1 MRAGSHLAFVF
12 ALTATVAGVSR
23 AQAAPAPATTP
34 APATPVAAGP
44 RADTASVD
52 TAQGY
57 ARILFNF
64 ATPAPVAATVADGVV
79 TIRLGR
85 PITTNIDTFTESLG
99 PYVSGGRR
107 DPDGLTYRFA
117 LRKPVS
123 LHNSTQA
130 NQTIVDLVPET
141 FKGVPPDLP
150 PPPPPVAKGKELPDL
165 SKLAVIK
172 LRIGEYSNF
181 TRLVFDWP
189 TTVAYTVYPGQGRI
203 QVRFETAAKPD
214 FSVMETRKPAWVKS
228 AGWHLD
234 GTATVVEFE
243 TDAESSFHDFRDGSK
258 IAIDVLAPKTDA
270 STYAPPGVGA
280 SKPAITALPNPPP
293 KGSDAA
299 AALKPAALPAVPP
312 TPEATPKVPVP
323 QPILADIPNPSAEL
337 TRDGAVLHFPAARGR
352 PAAIFT
358 RGETLWVVL
367 EGHPAIDGASLLAP
381 LTNLIRKA
389 EANQSFGATV
399 LKIVLKTPLLAL
411 AAESETALNVT
422 LTAGGTTPPDAV
434 AFTRQ
439 GADGQTTLTTPL
451 PGAVHVLQFADP
463 DAGDHLFVVPARP
476 GKGVLTPKRFVE
488 MEALATSAGVV
499 IVPFTDDLSVQVQSE
514 IVTVSR
520 PKGLALSSASGANN
534 EPVVQL
540 LTSKQGPAFMDF
552 PQWGQAD
559 NTDTIA
565 VIRNLRGAVARL
577 PESEGNKARLR
588 LARFLL
594 ARGLAPEA
602 LGEIQLIQAADAKLA
617 NDPGLSAMKGALQY
631 MMGRYGDARVSLS
644 EGNLTADPHAALWRG
659 MAEAKL
665 GDFAN
670 ARHDLAVSQSVLR
683 FYPEGY
689 QTQAR
694 LARAETGL
702 AQGDLASANDA
713 LDQLTP
719 QLTPRE
725 AVEARLYE
733 AELLA
738 AQSHV
743 NEAISRLRTLEQTD
757 YAPVAVKATYARV
770 EIELAAKKIK
780 PDEAIKTF
788 EQLRY
793 RWRGDDMELKIL
805 RKLGSLYFA
814 QGNWRGGFTV
824 LTVASLNFPKAELA
838 RSAQDDM
845 RRAFNDLFLGDK
857 ADAMRPI
864 DALALFY
871 DFIDLTPIG
880 RDGDEMIRRLT
891 ERLVAI
897 DLLAPAEQLLDH
909 QVKERLEGVAR
920 AAVATKLAVIYLLDH
935 KPKEALAAINDT
947 RQSRLPDELN
957 EQRRLLEA
965 RALAGMKQYDAAID
979 LIADDDTP
987 QAKRLRADVAWDSGN
1002 WTGAGARAEDVVG
1015 DRWNASGP
1023 LSDEERAQIMRA
1035 AVAYSLGNDQAALDR
1050 LREHYAAKM
1059 QASPDAKAFAIVTA
1073 PIDRQGGEFRDV
1085 VKQIAAVDTLQA
1097 FMADF
1102 KKQGAAAATKTA
1114 QK

>member
-1 MRAGSHLAFVF
+1 MRAGLHLAFVF
-12 ALTATVAGVSR
+12 AVSVFAAGPLH
-23 AQAAPAPATTP
+23 AQTAPAPGSGPKADGAT
-34 APATPVAAGP
+34 
-44 RADTASVD
+44 VD
-52 TAQGY
+52 TTQGY
-57 ARILFNF
+57 ARILFSF
-64 ATPAPVAATVADGVV
+64 ANPAPVTATVADGVV
-79 TIRLGR
+79 TIRLAR
-85 PITTNIDTFTESLG
+85 PITANIDTLTESLG
-99 PYVSGGRR
+99 TYVSGGRR

-117 LRKPVS
+117 LRSPVS
-123 LHNSTQA
+123 LHNSTQM
-130 NQTIVDLVPET
+130 NQTIIDLVPESY
-141 FKGVPPDLP
+141 KGVPPDLP
-150 PPPPPVAKGKELPDL
+150 PPPPPVVQGKVLPDL
-165 SKLAVIK
+165 TKLPVVK
-172 LRIGEYSNF
+172 LRVGEYSNF

-189 TTVAYTVYPGQGRI
+189 ATVAYTAYPGRGRI
-203 QVRFETAAKPD
+203 QLRFETAAKPD
-214 FSVMETRKPAWVKS
+214 FSVMERRSPAWVKS

-234 GTATVVEFE
+234 GNETVVEFE

-270 STYAPPGVGA
+270 AAYAPPGGTAV
-280 SKPAITALPNPPP
+280 KPAVTALPSPPP

-299 AALKPAALPAVPP
+299 AALNPAVLPAAPP
-312 TPEATPKVPVP
+312 TPSAAAAKASTPAPS
-323 QPILADIPNPSAEL
+323 LAEIPNPSAEL

-352 PAAIFT
+352 PAAVFM
-358 RGETLWVVL
+358 RGESLWIVL
-367 EGHPAIDGASLLAP
+367 EGHPPIDAVSLLAP
-381 LTNLIRKA
+381 LTNLISKA
-389 EANQSFGATV
+389 QAEQSFGATV
-399 LKIVLKTPLLAL
+399 MKIILKTPLLAFVG
-411 AAESETALNVT
+411 ESEAALNVI
-422 LTAGGTTPPDAV
+422 LTATGTTPPDGV

-439 GADGQTTLTTPL
+439 GVDGQTTLTTPL
-451 PGAVHVLQFADP
+451 PGALHVLQFADA
-463 DAGDHLFVVPARP
+463 DAGDHLFVVPAHP
-476 GKGVLTPKRFVE
+476 GKAVLTPKRFVE
-488 MEALATSAGVV
+488 MEALATAAGIA
-499 IVPFTDDLSVQVQSE
+499 IVPFTDDLGAQVQSE

-520 PKGLALSSASGANN
+520 PKGLALSSASGAST

-540 LTSKQGPAFMDF
+540 LTSKEGPAFIDF
-552 PQWGQAD
+552 FQWGQAD
-559 NTDTIA
+559 SED
-565 VIRNLRGAVARL
+565 VIVGARNLRGAVARL

-588 LARFLL
+588 LARYLL
-594 ARGLAPEA
+594 AHRFAPEA

-617 NDPGLSAMKGALQY
+617 SDPGLSAMKGAAQY

-644 EGNLTADPHAALWRG
+644 EGKLTIDPHAALWRG
-659 MAEAKL
+659 MAEARL

-683 FYPEGY
+683 FYPEEW

-719 QLTPRE
+719 QLTPRQ

-738 AQSHV
+738 AQSHM

-757 YAPVAVKATYARV
+757 YAPVAIKATYARV

-780 PDEAIKTF
+780 PDEAIKTY

-793 RWRGDDMELKIL
+793 RWRGDDLELKIL

-824 LTVASLNFPKAELA
+824 LSVASLNFPKADLA

-845 RRAFNDLFLGDK
+845 RRAFDDLFLGDK

-891 ERLVAI
+891 DRLVAI

-920 AAVATKLAVIYLLDH
+920 ASVATKLAVIYLLDH
-935 KPKEALAAINDT
+935 KPKEALATINDT
-947 RQSRLPDELN
+947 RQTRLPDDLN

-965 RALAGMKQYDAAID
+965 RALAGMKQFDAAID

-987 QAKRLRADVAWDSGN
+987 QAKRLRADMAWDSGN
-1002 WTGAGARAEDVVG
+1002 WTSAGAKAEDVVG

-1023 LSDEERAQIMRA
+1023 LNDEERAQVMRA
-1035 AVAYSLGNDQAALDR
+1035 AVAYSLGNDQTALDH

-1059 QASPDAKAFAIVTA
+1059 NASPDAKAFGVVTEH
-1073 PIDRQGGEFRDV
+1073 IDRQGGAFRDL

-1102 KKQGAAAATKTA
+1102 KKQGAATATKTA

>member
-1 MRAGSHLAFVF
+1 MRAGLHVAFVF
-12 ALTATVAGVSR
+12 AVS
-23 AQAAPAPATTP
+23 
-34 APATPVAAGP
+34 VLAAGP
-44 RADTASVD
+44 LHAQTAPAAATGSKADSATVD
-52 TAQGY
+52 TTQGY
-57 ARILFNF
+57 ARILFTF
-64 ATPAPVAATVADGVV
+64 ATPAPVTATVADGVV

-85 PITTNIDTFTESLG
+85 PVTTNIDTFTESLG

-107 DPDGLTYRFA
+107 DSDGLTYRFA

-123 LHNSTQA
+123 LHNSTQM
-130 NQTIVDLVPET
+130 NQTAVDLVPES

-150 PPPPPVAKGKELPDL
+150 PPPPPVVKGKALPDL
-165 SKLAVIK
+165 TKLPVIK

-189 TTVAYTVYPGQGRI
+189 TIVAYTAYPGQGRI
-203 QVRFETAAKPD
+203 QLRFETAARPD
-214 FSVMETRKPAWVKS
+214 FSVMDSRKPAWVKS

-234 GTATVVEFE
+234 DTATVVEFE
-243 TDAESSFHDFRDGSK
+243 TDAESSFHDFRDGAK
-258 IAIDVLAPKTDA
+258 IVIDVLAPKTDA
-270 STYAPPGVGA
+270 SAYAPPGGTA
-280 SKPAITALPNPPP
+280 IKPAITALPNPPP

-299 AALKPAALPAVPP
+299 AALNPAALPAVPP
-312 TPEATPKVPVP
+312 PPAAAAKAPAPA
-323 QPILADIPNPSAEL
+323 PILAEIPNPSAEL
-337 TRDGAVLHFPAARGR
+337 THDGAVLHFPAAHGR
-352 PAAIFT
+352 PAAVFM
-358 RGETLWVVL
+358 RGETLWIVL
-367 EGHPAIDGASLLAP
+367 EGHPPIDAASLLAP

-389 EANQSFGATV
+389 QAEQSFGATV
-399 LKIVLKTPLLAL
+399 MKIILKTPLLAFVG
-411 AAESETALNVT
+411 ESDAALNVT
-422 LTAGGTTPPDAV
+422 LTATGTTPPDAV

-451 PGAVHVLQFADP
+451 PGAIHVLQFADA

-476 GKGVLTPKRFVE
+476 GKAVLTPKRFVE
-488 MEALATSAGVV
+488 MEALATSAGIA
-499 IVPFTDDLSVQVQSE
+499 IVPFTDDLGAQVQSE

-520 PKGLALSSASGANN
+520 PKGLALSSASGANT

-540 LTSKQGPAFMDF
+540 LTSKQGPAFIDF
-552 PQWGQAD
+552 TQWGQAD
-559 NTDTIA
+559 SED
-565 VIRNLRGAVARL
+565 VIVATRNLRGAVAHL

-588 LARFLL
+588 LARYLL
-594 ARGLAPEA
+594 AHRLAPEA

-617 NDPGLSAMKGALQY
+617 SDPGLSAMKGAAQF

-644 EGNLTADPHAALWRG
+644 DGKLTADPHAALWRG

-683 FYPEGY
+683 FYPEEWE
-689 QTQAR
+689 TQAR

-713 LDQLTP
+713 LDQLSP
-719 QLTPRE
+719 QLSPRE
-725 AVEARLYE
+725 SVEARLYE
-733 AELLA
+733 AQLLA
-738 AQSHV
+738 AQSHM
-743 NEAISRLRTLEQTD
+743 NEAISRLRNLEQTD

-780 PDEAIKTF
+780 PDEAIKAY

-793 RWRGDDMELKIL
+793 RWRGDDLELKIL

-824 LTVASLNFPKAELA
+824 LSVASLNFPKADLA

-891 ERLVAI
+891 DRLVAI

-909 QVKERLEGVAR
+909 QVKERLDGVAR
-920 AAVATKLAVIYLLDH
+920 ASVATKLAMIYLLDH
-935 KPKEALAAINDT
+935 KPKEALATINDT
-947 RQSRLPDELN
+947 RQTRLPDDLN

-965 RALAGMKQYDAAID
+965 RALAGMKQFDAAID

-987 QAKRLRADVAWDSGN
+987 QAKRLRADMAWDSGN
-1002 WTGAGARAEDVVG
+1002 WTSAGAKAEDVVG

-1023 LSDEERAQIMRA
+1023 LNDEERAQIMRA
-1035 AVAYSLGNDQAALDR
+1035 AVAYSLGNDQPALDR

-1059 QASPDAKAFAIVTA
+1059 NASPDAKAFAIVTDR
-1073 PIDRQGGEFRDV
+1073 IDRQGGEFRDL
-1085 VKQIAAVDTLQA
+1085 VKRIAAVDTLQA

-1102 KKQGAAAATKTA
+1102 KKQGAATKTA

>member
-1 MRAGSHLAFVF
+1 MRAGSHLAFAF
-12 ALTATVAGVSR
+12 ALTVLAVGVSQ
-23 AQAAPAPATTP
+23 AQTAPTPGPAPAPA
-34 APATPVAAGP
+34 AGP
-44 RADTASVD
+44 KADSVSID

-64 ATPAPVAATVADGVV
+64 ATAAPVSATVSDGVV

-99 PYVSGGRR
+99 TYVSGGRR

-117 LRKPVS
+117 LRRPVS

-130 NQTIVDLVPET
+130 TQSVVDLVPEG

-150 PPPPPVAKGKELPDL
+150 PPPPPVVKGKELPDL
-165 SKLAVIK
+165 SKLPVIR
-172 LRIGEYSNF
+172 LRVGEYANF

-189 TTVAYTVYPGQGRI
+189 STVAYTAYPGQGRI
-203 QVRFETAAKPD
+203 QLRFETAAKPD
-214 FSVMETRKPAWVKS
+214 FSVMETRKPAWVKG

-243 TDAESSFHDFRDGSK
+243 TDAESSFHDFRDGFK

-270 STYAPPGVGA
+270 SAYAPPGGTAV
-280 SKPAITALPNPPP
+280 KPAVTPLSNPPP

-299 AALKPAALPAVPP
+299 ASLKTPAPPAAAP
-312 TPEATPKVPVP
+312 TPAAPTKAPTPA
-323 QPILADIPNPSAEL
+323 PILAELPNPSAEL
-337 TRDGAVLHFPAARGR
+337 TRDGAALHFPAAHGR

-358 RGETLWVVL
+358 RGETLWIVL
-367 EGHPAIDGASLLAP
+367 EGHPPLEAASLLAP
-381 LTNLIRKA
+381 MTNLILKA
-389 EANQSFGATV
+389 EADQSFGAAV
-399 LKIVLKTPLLAL
+399 LKIILKTPLLPL
-411 AAESETALNVT
+411 VTESESALNVT
-422 LTAGGTTPPDAV
+422 LTAAGTTPPDAV

-439 GADGQTTLTTPL
+439 GADGQTTLTTTL
-451 PGAVHVLQFADP
+451 PGAIHVLQLADA
-463 DAGDHLFVVPARP
+463 DAGDHIFVVPAHP
-476 GKGVLTPKRFVE
+476 GKAVLTPKRFAE
-488 MEALATSAGVV
+488 MEALATLAGVA
-499 IVPFTDDLSVQVQSE
+499 IVPFTDDLAVQVQSE

-520 PKGLALSSASGANN
+520 PKGLALSSASGANT
-534 EPVVQL
+534 EPVVEL
-540 LTSKQGPAFMDF
+540 LTSKQGPAFIDF
-552 PQWGQAD
+552 DQWTQAD
-559 NTDTIA
+559 NSDVIIA
-565 VIRNLRGAVARL
+565 VRNLRGAVARIA
-577 PESEGNKARLR
+577 ESEGNKARLR
-588 LARFLL
+588 LARYLL
-594 ARGLAPEA
+594 AQGLAPEA
-602 LGEIQLIQAADAKLA
+602 LGEIELIQAADAKLA
-617 NDPGLSAMKGALQY
+617 NDPGLSAMKGAAQY

-644 EGNLTADPHAALWRG
+644 EGKLTADPHAALWRG

-670 ARHDLAVSQSVLR
+670 ARRDLAVSQSVLR
-683 FYPEGY
+683 LYPEKW

-702 AQGDLASANDA
+702 AQGDLTSANDA

-725 AVEARLYE
+725 SVEARLYE

-738 AQSHV
+738 AQSHI
-743 NEAISRLRTLEQTD
+743 NEAVSRLRTLERTD
-757 YAPVAVKATYARV
+757 YAPVAVKAIYART

-793 RWRGDDMELKIL
+793 RWRGDDFELKVL

-824 LTVASLNFPKAELA
+824 LTVASLNFPKSELA

-857 ADAMRPI
+857 ADTMRPV

-891 ERLVAI
+891 TRLVAI
-897 DLLAPAEQLLDH
+897 DLLAPAEQLLEH

-920 AAVATKLAVIYLLDH
+920 AAIATQLAMIYLLDH
-935 KPKEALAAINDT
+935 KPKESLAIINDT
-947 RQSRLPDELN
+947 RQTRLPDDLN
-957 EQRRLLEA
+957 EQRRLMEA
-965 RALAGMKQYDAAID
+965 RALGGLKQFDAAAD
-979 LIADDDTP
+979 LIADDDSP
-987 QAKRLRADVAWDSGN
+987 EAKRLRADLAWDSGN
-1002 WTGAGARAEDVVG
+1002 WLAAGTRAEEVVG

-1023 LSDEERAQIMRA
+1023 LSDEERAHIMRA
-1035 AVAYSLGNDQAALDR
+1035 AVAYSLGNDESALDR
-1050 LREHYAAKM
+1050 LREHYTAKM
-1059 QASPDAKAFAIVTA
+1059 QASPDAKAFAVVTER
-1073 PIDRQGGEFRDV
+1073 IDRQGGEFRDL
-1085 VKQIAAVDTLQA
+1085 VKQIAA
-1097 FMADF
+1097 
-1102 KKQGAAAATKTA
+1102 
-1114 QK
+1114 